1 MVSLGCPKNRV
12 DSELIAGRLA
22 AEGCTV
28 TGETASADVLV
39 INTCGFIGAALN
51 ESIRE
56 FRRALRRRQRHS
68 PNQVIMVV
76 GCAPQFLGAAE
87 AAVVFNGADVIA
99 GVIGPDRIPAM
110 LETAL
115 EARGRKNTRR
125 APHPDGAAVMVPRVP
140 GFLHDSGMP
149 RLRFWPPHSM
159 YVKIAE
165 GCSHGCT
172 YCAIPRIRGRLR
184 SRPPDDIVRECE
196 AAVARGV
203 KELVLVAQ
211 DTTAYGRDITRLA
224 SAPGDSG
231 QSADLARLLQ
241 RLDRIPGRFWIRLM
255 YTHPAHWTDELI
267 RTLAAAEKVV
277 PYVDIPLQH
286 INDVIL
292 RRMRRNTTR
301 AEIERLIRRLREAI
315 PGITLRTTFMVG
327 FPGETAEI
335 FEELVQFVLETRF
348 ERLGAFKFCAV
359 PGTAASRLDG
369 QVPERVKAKRLARL
383 MEVQL
388 RVAMELNAR
397 MVGRQL
403 CVLAEMQQP
412 AAEIR
417 LNNCVFAHP
426 HLPDSVRHGTT
437 VTVCRSHADAPEV
450 DTNVYVPGKLTPG
463 EFHTVKVIGWTG
475 YDLVAVPA

>member
-22 AEGCTV
+22 AEGCTI
-28 TGETASADVLV
+28 TGETESADVLV
-39 INTCGFIGAALN
+39 INTCGFIGAALD

-68 PNQVIMVV
+68 PNRVIMVV

-87 AAVVFNGADVIA
+87 AAAVFNGADVIA

-115 EARGRKNTRR
+115 EARCRKNTRR
-125 APHPDGAAVMVPRVP
+125 TPRPDGAAVMVPRVP
-140 GFLHDSGMP
+140 GFLHDSCMP

-184 SRPPDDIVRECE
+184 SRPLDDIVRECE

-211 DTTAYGRDITRLA
+211 DTTAYGRDISRLA
-224 SAPGDSG
+224 GAPGDSG

-241 RLDRIPGRFWIRLM
+241 RLDRIPGRFWIRFM

-301 AEIERLIRRLREAI
+301 AEIERLIRRLREAV

-335 FEELVQFVLETRF
+335 FEELVGFVSEMRF

-359 PGTAASRLDG
+359 PGTVAAKMSD
-369 QVPERVKAKRLARL
+369 QVPERVKNQRLARL
-383 MEVQL
+383 MEAQH
-388 RVAMELNAR
+388 RVVMEQNAG
-397 MVGRQL
+397 MVGRRL
-403 CVLAEMQQP
+403 CVLAEMQRP
-412 AAEIR
+412 AGELGLIDCLVTNSRVPEA
-417 LNNCVFAHP
+417 
-426 HLPDSVRHGTT
+426 VRRATT

-450 DTNVYVPGKLTPG
+450 DTNVYVHGKLTPG
-463 EFHTVKVIGWTG
+463 EFHTVKVVGWTG
-475 YDLVAVPA
+475 YDLVAVPI